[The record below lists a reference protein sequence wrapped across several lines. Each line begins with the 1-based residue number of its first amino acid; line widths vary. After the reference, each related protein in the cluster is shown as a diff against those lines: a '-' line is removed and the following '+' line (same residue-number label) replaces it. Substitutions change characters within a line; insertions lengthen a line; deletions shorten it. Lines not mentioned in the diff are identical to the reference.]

1 MAKSGSKV
9 YISGVV
15 VSPEIY
21 TNNSDREVVKITGVT
36 HGILEHGG
44 LTIKKDS
51 SSYFCNKPTVR

>member
-15 VSPEIY
+15 VSPEIH

-44 LTIKKDS
+44 FTIEKDS